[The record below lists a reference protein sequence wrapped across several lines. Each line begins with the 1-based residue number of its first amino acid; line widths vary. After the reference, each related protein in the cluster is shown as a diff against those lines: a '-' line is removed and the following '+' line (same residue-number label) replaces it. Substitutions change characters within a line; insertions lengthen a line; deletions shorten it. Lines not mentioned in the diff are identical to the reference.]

1 MKAWSV
7 GIHLMTDDDFPYNYQ
22 DDPVDDITTYCDN
35 WSQWLSKVEHNTRNT
50 PAITDYTHSRLHIA
64 QD

>member
-1 MKAWSV
+1 
-7 GIHLMTDDDFPYNYQ
+7 MTDADFPYNYQ
-22 DDPVDDITTYCDN
+22 DDPVDDITSYCDN

-50 PAITDYTHSRLHIA
+50 PTTTDYTHSKLQIA